1 MAIVYRDRLKRRR
14 ERRAFGLSE
23 GGGKRF
29 GPWYLIRV
37 FLLILATIILTWY
50 AKLGVN
56 NPFATVK
63 SIRVYGD
70 GGGYA
75 VAAVAAG
82 FRKDG
87 VVLSEAAVSGGVV
100 GVPRSADS
108 SGAAAWREVYPFAD
122 GDSGGARAALLT
134 YDGVTALV
142 CGSSVY
148 GRPAEGVSTRF
159 REKLDLLVVPPAG
172 GAELLGARDRFRPRF
187 VVAAPPCTSASARN
201 VLCAAPDENGR
212 WGYTFTMKTGKLEL
226 DTASVKH

>member
-1 MAIVYRDRLKRRR
+1 MYSDRLKRRR
-14 ERRAFGLSE
+14 KRRAFGLSE
-23 GGGKRF
+23 GRGNRF

-37 FLLILATIILTWY
+37 FLLLLATIILTWY

-56 NPFATVK
+56 NPFAAVK

-82 FRKDG
+82 FRRDS
-87 VVLSEAAVSGGVV
+87 VVLSEVAVSGGAV

-122 GDSGGARAALLT
+122 SGGGGVRAALLT
-134 YDGVTALV
+134 YGGVTALV
-142 CGSSVY
+142 CDSSVY
-148 GRPAEGVSTRF
+148 GLPAEGASTRF

-187 VVAAPPCTSASARN
+187 VVAAPPCTSVSARN
-201 VLCAAPDENGR
+201 ILCAAPDENGR
-212 WGYTFTMKTGKLEL
+212 WSYKFTIKAGKPEL
-226 DTASVKH
+226 DTASIKH